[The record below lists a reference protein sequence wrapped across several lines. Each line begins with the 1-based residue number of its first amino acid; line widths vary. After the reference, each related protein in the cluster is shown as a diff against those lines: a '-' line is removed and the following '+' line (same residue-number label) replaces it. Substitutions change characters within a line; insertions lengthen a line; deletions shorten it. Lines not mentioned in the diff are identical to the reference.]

1 MKKIFN
7 HNSPILMLILM
18 SIATPIA
25 FGGWSALLN
34 NFAVERANFTGVEI
48 GILQSIREIP
58 GFLAFTVVFVLLIIK
73 EQSFSAIALALM
85 GLGVSIAG
93 YFPTIYGLYFT
104 TIVMSTGFH
113 YFETI
118 KNSLS
123 LQWLSKEEAPQILG
137 RLIAVGSITSLILY
151 GAIWIFLEIFNID
164 YVYIFLICGIICIG
178 IAFYLQVSFPI
189 FEPKNTQH
197 KNIILRKKY
206 SLYYILIFLSGAR
219 RQIFVVFAAFLM
231 VEKFKY
237 SASQVSLLFLINYLF
252 NWIFAERIG
261 RMIHIFGEKRSLT
274 FEYVGLI
281 IVFVSYALVTNAY
294 VAAMLYV
301 IDHMFFALALA
312 INTYFQK
319 IADPKDIA
327 SSAGVS
333 FTINHIAAIF
343 VPVLLGFLWIYSHS
357 LVFFIG
363 AIFAFLSLIAT
374 QFIPSNLTKIELVN
388 NNINC
393 YKSIIYKNYLI

>member
-1 MKKIFN
+1 MKNIFN

-25 FGGWSALLN
+25 FNGWSALLN
-34 NFAVERANFTGVEI
+34 NFVVERANFTGVEI

-58 GFLAFTVVFVLLIIK
+58 GFLAFSVVFVLLIIK
-73 EQSFSAIALALM
+73 EQSFSVIALALM
-85 GLGVSIAG
+85 GLGVSLAG
-93 YFPTIYGLYFT
+93 YFPSTYGLYFT

-151 GAIWIFLEIFNID
+151 AAIWCLLEIFNID
-164 YVYIFLICGIICIG
+164 YVYIFPICGIICIG
-178 IAFYLQVSFPI
+178 IALYLQLSFPI
-189 FEPKNTQH
+189 FKPKNIQH

-219 RQIFVVFAAFLM
+219 RQIFIVFAAFLM

-237 SASQVSLLFLINYLF
+237 SASQVTLLFLINYLF
-252 NWIFAERIG
+252 NWVFAEKIG
-261 RMIHIFGEKRSLT
+261 KVIHIFGEKKSLT
-274 FEYVGLI
+274 FEYIGLI
-281 IVFVSYALVTNAY
+281 IVFISYAIVTNAY
-294 VAAMLYV
+294 IAAMLYV
-301 IDHMFFALALA
+301 IDHMFFALAIA

-363 AIFAFLSLIAT
+363 AIFALLSLIAT
-374 QFIPSNLTKIELVN
+374 QFIPSNLTKIELVE
-388 NNINC
+388 NNI
-393 YKSIIYKNYLI
+393 

>member
-151 GAIWIFLEIFNID
+151 AAIWIFLEIFNID

-363 AIFAFLSLIAT
+363 AFFAVLSLIAT

-388 NNINC
+388 DI
-393 YKSIIYKNYLI
+393 

>member
-1 MKKIFN
+1 MKNIFSQR
-7 HNSPILMLILM
+7 SPILMLILM
-18 SIATPIA
+18 SVATPIA
-25 FGGWSALLN
+25 FNGWSALLN
-34 NFAVERANFTGVEI
+34 NFVVERANFTGVEI

-58 GFLAFTVVFVLLIIK
+58 GFLAFTIIFVLLIIK
-73 EQSFSAIALALM
+73 EQSFSVIALALM
-85 GLGVSIAG
+85 GLGVALTG
-93 YFPTIYGLYFT
+93 FFPTVYGLYFT
-104 TIVMSTGFH
+104 TILMSTGFH
-113 YFETI
+113 YFETV

-123 LQWLSKEEAPQILG
+123 LQWLSKDEAPQVLG
-137 RLIAVGSITSLILY
+137 KLIAVGSITSLILY
-151 GAIWIFLEIFNID
+151 GIIWFFLEILNID
-164 YVYIFLICGIICIG
+164 YVYIFLICGIVCIFVA
-178 IAFYLQVSFPI
+178 IYLQISFPI
-189 FEPKNTQH
+189 FKPKNTQN
-197 KNIILRKKY
+197 KNIVLRKKY

-237 SASQVSLLFLINYLF
+237 SASQVTLLFLINYMF
-252 NWIFAERIG
+252 NWLFAERIG
-261 RMIHIFGEKRSLT
+261 RFIHIFGEKKSLT

-294 VAAMLYV
+294 IAAMLYV

-363 AIFAFLSLIAT
+363 AFFALLSLIAT
-374 QFIPSNLTKIELVN
+374 QFIPSNLKELKILN
-388 NNINC
+388 T
-393 YKSIIYKNYLI
+393 

>member
-1 MKKIFN
+1 
-7 HNSPILMLILM
+7 M
-18 SIATPIA
+18 SVATPIA
-25 FGGWSALLN
+25 FNGWSALLN
-34 NFAVERANFTGVEI
+34 NFVVERANFTGVEI

-58 GFLAFTVVFVLLIIK
+58 GFLAFTIIFVLLIIK
-73 EQSFSAIALALM
+73 EQSFSVIALALM
-85 GLGVSIAG
+85 GLGVAITG
-93 YFPTIYGLYFT
+93 FFPSVYGLYFT
-104 TIVMSTGFH
+104 TIIMSTGFH
-113 YFETI
+113 YFETV

-123 LQWLSKEEAPQILG
+123 LQWLSKDEAPQVLG
-137 RLIAVGSITSLILY
+137 KLIAVGSVTSLILY
-151 GAIWIFLEIFNID
+151 GVIWLLLEILKID
-164 YVYIFLICGIICIG
+164 YIYIFLLCGIFCIG
-178 IAFYLQVSFPI
+178 IAIYLQFTFPI
-189 FEPKNTQH
+189 FKPRNSQNKT
-197 KNIILRKKY
+197 IVVRKKY

-237 SASQVSLLFLINYLF
+237 SASQVTLLFLVNYLF
-252 NWIFAERIG
+252 NWVFAEKIG
-261 RMIHIFGEKRSLT
+261 KIIHIIGEKKSLT
-274 FEYVGLI
+274 FEYIGLI
-281 IVFVSYALVTNAY
+281 IVFICYGLVTNAY
-294 VAAMLYV
+294 IAAFLYI

-357 LVFFIG
+357 LVFYIG

-374 QFIPSNLTKIELVN
+374 QFIPSNLKEIDN
-388 NNINC
+388 NLANN
-393 YKSIIYKNYLI
+393 LL

>member
-1 MKKIFN
+1 
-7 HNSPILMLILM
+7 MLILM

-25 FGGWSALLN
+25 FNGWSALLN
-34 NFAVERANFTGVEI
+34 NFVVERANFTGVEI

-58 GFLAFTVVFVLLIIK
+58 GFLAFSVVFVLLIIK
-73 EQSFSAIALALM
+73 EQSFSVIALALM
-85 GLGVSIAG
+85 GLGVSLAG
-93 YFPTIYGLYFT
+93 YFPNTYGLYFT

-151 GAIWIFLEIFNID
+151 AAIWCLLEIFNID

-178 IAFYLQVSFPI
+178 IALYLQLSFPI
-189 FEPKNTQH
+189 FKPKNIQH

-219 RQIFVVFAAFLM
+219 RQIFIVFAAFLM

-237 SASQVSLLFLINYLF
+237 SASQVTLLFLINYLF
-252 NWIFAERIG
+252 NWVFAEKIG
-261 RMIHIFGEKRSLT
+261 KVIHIFGEKKSLT
-274 FEYVGLI
+274 FEYIGLI
-281 IVFVSYALVTNAY
+281 IVFISYAIVTNAY
-294 VAAMLYV
+294 IAAMLYV
-301 IDHMFFALALA
+301 IDHMFFALAIA
-312 INTYFQK
+312 VNTYFQK

-357 LVFFIG
+357 LIFFIG
-363 AIFAFLSLIAT
+363 AIFALLSLIAT
-374 QFIPSNLTKIELVN
+374 QFIPSNLAKIELAE
-388 NNINC
+388 NNI
-393 YKSIIYKNYLI
+393 